1 MTEIIAIVNQK
12 GGVGKTTT
20 AINISACLAASGL
33 KTLLIDADQQGSS
46 TIGLGLNK
54 QQLKTTFYDF
64 LMTDTPL
71 DQMLKETMLAGLHI
85 LPAKSDLL
93 GVDQK
98 MAGLEHRETILK
110 RRLDQKLASPSGYD
124 FIIIDA
130 PPNLDL
136 LNINIMAA
144 ANRLIIPTQPEY
156 LSLEGLANLIDT
168 YKRIRETINN
178 KLSILGILI
187 TMNLSNC
194 RLSREVSQDL
204 RRFMGNVVFENVI
217 PRNIRL
223 AEAPGHAKPII
234 IYDPQSA
241 GAASYLAVTREIL
254 TRLNLK
260 FSMPDQ

>member
-20 AINISACLAASGL
+20 AINLAACLASAGR
-33 KTLLIDADQQGSS
+33 KTLLIDADQQGSC
-46 TIGLGLNK
+46 TIGLGFNK
-54 QQLKTTFYDF
+54 QGLKATFYDF
-64 LMTDTPL
+64 LMTDMPL
-71 DQMLKETMLAGLHI
+71 DQMLQNTIVDGLDI
-85 LPAKSDLL
+85 IPAKSDLL

-98 MAGLEHRETILK
+98 MAGLENRETILK
-110 RRLDQKLASPSGYD
+110 RRLDQKLPKPSGYD
-124 FIIIDA
+124 IIIIDA

-144 ANRLIIPTQPEY
+144 ASRIIIPTQPEY

-168 YKRIRETINN
+168 YKRIRETINQ
-178 KLSILGILI
+178 KLSILGVLI
-187 TMNLSNC
+187 TMNLTSC
-194 RLSREVSQDL
+194 KLSREVGLDL

-234 IYDPQSA
+234 LYDRHSA
-241 GAASYLAVTREIL
+241 GAVGYLAVTDEIL
-254 TRLNLK
+254 TR
-260 FSMPDQ
+260 MRA

>member
-20 AINISACLAASGL
+20 AINISACLASEGR

-46 TIGLGLNK
+46 TIGLGLNE
-54 QQLKTTFYDF
+54 QQIKTTFYDF
-64 LMTDTPL
+64 LMTDLPL
-71 DQMLKETMLAGLHI
+71 DQMVQETMITGLNI

-98 MAGLEHRETILK
+98 MAGLEHRETILR
-110 RRLDQKLASPSGYD
+110 RRLDQKLAKPSGYD

-156 LSLEGLANLIDT
+156 LSLNGLAKLIET
-168 YKRIRETINN
+168 YKRIRETINP
-178 KLSILGILI
+178 KLSILGVLI
-187 TMNLSNC
+187 TMNLTNC
-194 RLSREVSQDL
+194 RLSREVTQNL
-204 RRFMGNVVFENVI
+204 RQFMGNVVFENVI

-234 IYDPQSA
+234 IYDSQSA
-241 GAASYLAVTREIL
+241 GATGYLAVTNEIL
-254 TRLNLK
+254 TR
-260 FSMPDQ
+260 MRA